1 MIRSRLVV
9 RMSSRVPRR
18 LGIAL
23 KNQMWTTGAA
33 SSMWP
38 IRLRR
43 TRLCVTLTPQR
54 SQIIPL
60 YFIPRYLP
68 QAHSQ
73 SFSGPKIR
81 SQKRPSFSGRY
92 VR

>member
-1 MIRSRLVV
+1 MASRAPSRLG
-9 RMSSRVPRR
+9 M
-18 LGIAL
+18 AL
-23 KNQMWTTGAA
+23 KNQICTTGAA
-33 SSMWP
+33 NSMWP

-43 TRLCVTLTPQR
+43 TRLWVIFTPHR

-68 QAHSQ
+68 QEHSQ

-81 SQKRPSFSGRY
+81 SQNSPSFSGR
-92 VR
+92 

>member
-1 MIRSRLVV
+1 MTFSSELVFMFNRLPSRD
-9 RMSSRVPRR
+9 
-18 LGIAL
+18 GIAL
-23 KNQMWTTGAA
+23 KNQMWTIGAA

-43 TRLCVTLTPQR
+43 TRLWVTFTPQR

-73 SFSGPKIR
+73 SFSGPKMR
-81 SQKRPSFSGRY
+81 SQNRPSFSGR
-92 VR
+92 

>member
-1 MIRSRLVV
+1 MIFSRLVV
-9 RMSSRVPRR
+9 FMSSRVPSR

-23 KNQMWTTGAA
+23 KNQMCTTGAA

-38 IRLRR
+38 MRLRR

-54 SQIIPL
+54 SQIMPL
-60 YFIPRYLP
+60 YFMPRYLP

-73 SFSGPKIR
+73 SFSGPKMR
-81 SQKRPSFSGRY
+81 SQNRPSFSGR
-92 VR
+92 

>member
-1 MIRSRLVV
+1 MTFSRLVV
-9 RMSSRVPRR
+9 FMASRLPKR

-23 KNQMWTTGAA
+23 KNQICTTGAA
-33 SSMWP
+33 NSMWP

-54 SQIIPL
+54 SQIMPL
-60 YFIPRYLP
+60 YFMPRYLP

-81 SQKRPSFSGRY
+81 SQNRPSFSGR
-92 VR
+92 